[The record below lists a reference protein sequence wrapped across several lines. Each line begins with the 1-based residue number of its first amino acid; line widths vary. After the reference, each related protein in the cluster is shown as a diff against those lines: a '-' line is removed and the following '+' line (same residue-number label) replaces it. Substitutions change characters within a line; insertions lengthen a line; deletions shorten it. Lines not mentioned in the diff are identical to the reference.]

1 MAVDLRCNG
10 RGHKPSYLS
19 GSVAH
24 LTRDVDELY
33 IRMTQRQEQH
43 LIPLKED
50 VADWLNKTLD
60 VDDITANN
68 FMAKLDNGVIVCR
81 LASLLQARAEHCRR
95 EGIISQPVPPFQF
108 KCWENAKSGSFFARD
123 NTENFLRWC
132 RKFGV
137 NEAVMFESD
146 GLVLHSQARSVV
158 LCLLELGR
166 MASKFGVEPPGLVKL
181 EKEIEEQELLQQ
193 QQQGSFLSTDSDR
206 SSACSSP
213 LPPLSRA
220 HSNLSDSSGH
230 AGTPPPAKSGQADE
244 LDAAEV
250 PAPPSPVAPEE
261 TFITNGSSHQTL
273 EREEDVD
280 SGVEG
285 FCGTDSLN
293 SSLVSAPS
301 PPPESATERR
311 GSFKQQRRQSHSE
324 LDQKVRKIASRVC
337 HTETQIKRISE
348 GRYCIGGRIYF
359 VRLLKEKHVMIRVG
373 GGWDTLEHFLS
384 RHDTCNVILLNR
396 RSSITSD
403 DGASSTCSGS
413 SSSSMFGSP
422 SPLSSGPGSPTSVG
436 QSRPRYR
443 SPASSVSLTSLSSLS
458 KHA

>member
-1 MAVDLRCNG
+1 MDDSKVRAWKRGDLT
-10 RGHKPSYLS
+10 P
-19 GSVAH
+19 
-24 LTRDVDELY
+24 VDELY

-60 VDDITANN
+60 VEDITADN
-68 FMAKLDNGVIVCR
+68 FMSKLDNGVVVCR
-81 LASLLQARAEHCRR
+81 LATLLQARAEGSLLR
-95 EGIISQPVPPFQF
+95 PF

-146 GLVLHSQARSVV
+146 DLVLHSQARSVV

-166 MASKFGVEPPGLVKL
+166 IASKFGVEPPGLVKL
-181 EKEIEEQELLQQ
+181 EKEIEE
-193 QQQGSFLSTDSDR
+193 LSTDSDR

-213 LPPLSRA
+213 PLSRA
-220 HSNLSDSSGH
+220 NFSDSSD
-230 AGTPPPAKSGQADE
+230 GTKLDQLDHDASGP
-244 LDAAEV
+244 L
-250 PAPPSPVAPEE
+250 
-261 TFITNGSSHQTL
+261 ITNCV
-273 EREEDVD
+273 EDNVQ
-280 SGVEG
+280 GA
-285 FCGTDSLN
+285 TDN
-293 SSLVSAPS
+293 SSSVV
-301 PPPESATERR
+301 RHN
-311 GSFKQQRRQSHSE
+311 KQTRKLSE

-396 RSSITSD
+396 RSSIASD
-403 DGASSTCSGS
+403 DGTSSNCSSVFGT
-413 SSSSMFGSP
+413 GSP
-422 SPLSSGPGSPTSVG
+422 VSPGSPTNVG
-436 QSRPRYR
+436 LSRPRYR

-458 KHA
+458 KP